1 MRPRLGIPNPVRLVM
16 PKQTKLPTSIRI
28 LWGLFVADTLERLE
42 SYAPMFGQ
50 IYWTYQHGWNC
61 GGWYLEMGEPVW
73 FRPEGRHELPI
84 RALNALLEA
93 LPVRY
98 RPTCQTHMQDAQE
111 ALNRKFSSYSGV
123 WQTLWSPNWDEIAVG
138 GADIP

>member
-1 MRPRLGIPNPVRLVM
+1 MRPRLGIPHPVRLC
-16 PKQTKLPTSIRI
+16 PKQSKQPKLPTSIRI
-28 LWGLFVADTLERLE
+28 LWGLFVAAEDGYDTHV
-42 SYAPMFGQ
+42 PMFGQ

-61 GGWYLEMGEPVW
+61 GGWYLEMGAPVW

-123 WQTLWSPNWDEIAVG
+123 WQTLYSPNWEDIAKG
-138 GADIP
+138 GA